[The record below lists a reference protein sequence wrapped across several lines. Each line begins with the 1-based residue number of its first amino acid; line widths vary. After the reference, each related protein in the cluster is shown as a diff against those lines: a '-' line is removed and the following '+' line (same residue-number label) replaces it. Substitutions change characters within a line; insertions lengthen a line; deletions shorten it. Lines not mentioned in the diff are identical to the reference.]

1 MINLYIFV
9 FSVYRSLM
17 CSVLNNTHLY
27 IRPIVNFYLLWQWI
41 IALSGLLLTLL
52 S

>member
-1 MINLYIFV
+1 ML
-9 FSVYRSLM
+9 
-17 CSVLNNTHLY
+17 HLY
-27 IRPIVNFYLLWQWI
+27 LACLLLERAKNSQHIIHIMPIVDYYGLLWQWI